1 MGLIIGD
8 ENATQG
14 MTKAIYDKI
23 RQVME
28 PIDGTSEEQMTDIRS
43 SWKKLSFAIAHGVV
57 SHIKSNMEIKKIKTI
72 DKVSVQGT
80 TGTATPSAHS
90 HTVAIAAEDADLEF
104 IETNYQAGQG
114 HVE

>member
-8 ENATQG
+8 ENASQG

-28 PIDGTSEEQMTDIRS
+28 PIDGASSEQLEEIRS
-43 SWKKLSFAIAHGVV
+43 SWKKLSYAIAHGVV
-57 SHIKSNMEIKKIKTI
+57 THIKSNMEIKKIKLI
-72 DKVSVQGT
+72 DKVSVQGN
-80 TGTATPSAHS
+80 TGTAAPSAHS
-90 HTVAIAAEDADLEF
+90 HSVAITAEEDDLQF
-104 IETNYQAGQG
+104 IETDYKAEQG

>member
-8 ENATQG
+8 ENASQG

-28 PIDGTSEEQMTDIRS
+28 PIDGVSEEQMTDIRA
-43 SWKKLSFAIAHGVV
+43 SWKKLSHAIAHGVV
-57 SHIKSNMEIKKIKTI
+57 SHIKSNMEIKKIRTI
-72 DKVSVQGT
+72 DKVSVQGA
-80 TGTATPSAHS
+80 TGTAPPSAHS
-90 HTVAIAAEDADLEF
+90 HSVAIAAEDADLQF
-104 IETNYQAGQG
+104 TETNYPAGQG

>member
-8 ENATQG
+8 ENASQG

-28 PIDGTSEEQMTDIRS
+28 PIDGASEEQMTDIRA
-43 SWKKLSFAIAHGVV
+43 SWKKLSHAIAHGVV
-57 SHIKSNMEIKKIKTI
+57 SHIKSNMEIKKIRTI
-72 DKVSVQGT
+72 DRVSVQGN
-80 TGTATPSAHS
+80 TGTTNAHLHS
-90 HTVAIAAEDADLEF
+90 VSINAEDADLVF
-104 IETNYQAGQG
+104 SETNYPAGQG

>member
-28 PIDGTSEEQMTDIRS
+28 PIDGIEGQQLEDIRA
-43 SWKKLSFAIAHGVV
+43 SWKKLSYAIAHGVV

-72 DKVSVQGT
+72 DRVSVQGS
-80 TGTATPSAHS
+80 TGTAEPSAHAHS
-90 HTVAIAAEDADLEF
+90 VAIAAEDEDLEF
-104 IETNYQAGQG
+104 IETNYPAGQG

>member
-8 ENATQG
+8 ENASQG

-28 PIDGTSEEQMTDIRS
+28 PIDGVSEEQMTDIRA
-43 SWKKLSFAIAHGVV
+43 SWKKLSHAIAHGVV
-57 SHIKSNMEIKKIKTI
+57 THIKSNMEIKKIRTI
-72 DKVSVQGT
+72 DKVNVQGA
-80 TGTATPSAHS
+80 TGTAPPSAHS
-90 HTVAIAAEDADLEF
+90 HSVAIAADGGDLEF
-104 IETNYQAGQG
+104 VETNYPAGQG